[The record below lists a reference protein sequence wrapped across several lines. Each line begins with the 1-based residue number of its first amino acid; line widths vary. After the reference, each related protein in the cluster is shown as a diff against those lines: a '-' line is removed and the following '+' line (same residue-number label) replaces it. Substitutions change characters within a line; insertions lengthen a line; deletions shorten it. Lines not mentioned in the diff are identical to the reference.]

1 MADALVQLGAIRG
14 QAGRVHVVLT
24 GLVVR
29 DTGKGLRSPYP
40 EFGSELLAGLH
51 EKLVAPA
58 HRGFFRSRTTC
69 PVCSTALDGLPAQS
83 VGIATEVTLQSI
95 PPVQVDLAIP
105 GVFCPTCR
113 MQLVLLDDRKVASD
127 LSDALIAA
135 LKSAAIKP
143 G

>member
-24 GLVVR
+24 GVTFR
-29 DTGKGLRSPYP
+29 EQGKSRRYPYP
-40 EFGSELLAGLH
+40 EFGAELIEALH
-51 EKLVAPA
+51 GKFVAPR
-58 HRGFFRSRTTC
+58 HRGFFRSATAC
-69 PVCSTALDGLPAQS
+69 PACSTRLDGLPAQAL
-83 VGIATEVTLQSI
+83 GIATEVALRSI
-95 PPVQVDLAIP
+95 PPIQVDLAIP